1 MRMRKLLVL
10 FIACISV
17 ALTGLNAQQGGD
29 APAPAQSGAAGADRS
44 SPRTQGD
51 GASGVSYVGSNYVLR
66 ASDIVEVS
74 VFNEH
79 DLRKAVRVESDNTVS
94 LPLIGRVRI
103 GEMTVAEAQE
113 LITQLYDR
121 DFIVNPQVSLLVLE
135 FSMETVRILGAV
147 NSPGVVSIPPDRGL
161 TLTDAI
167 AGSNGISRLG
177 NSRSVQIRRVNE
189 DGSTRVLDVNFD
201 QILSDPN
208 ARDIP
213 LRDGDTIFVRERI
226 F

>member
-1 MRMRKLLVL
+1 MRLIKSSVF
-10 FIACISV
+10 FIAVMSTASV
-17 ALTGLNAQQGGD
+17 GLFAQQGGD
-29 APAPAQSGAAGADRS
+29 APAPAPAAERGSPRAPADRV
-44 SPRTQGD
+44 G
-51 GASGVSYVGSNYVLR
+51 GVAVVGSNYVLR
-66 ASDIVEVS
+66 ASDIVEIS
-74 VFNEH
+74 VFNEP
-79 DLRKAVRVESDNTVS
+79 DLRKAVRIESDNTVS

-103 GEMTVAEAQE
+103 GEMTVSEAQE

-147 NSPGVVSIPPDRGL
+147 NRPGVVAIPPDRGL

-167 AGSNGISRLG
+167 AGVNGISRLG

-208 ARDIP
+208 ARDVP

>member
-1 MRMRKLLVL
+1 MRILKFL
-10 FIACISV
+10 FLFLFAAATATLSLSGQHQSGD
-17 ALTGLNAQQGGD
+17 AASSGGGERATPRQQGD
-29 APAPAQSGAAGADRS
+29 ATPG
-44 SPRTQGD
+44 T
-51 GASGVSYVGSNYVLR
+51 GVAMVGSNYVLR
-66 ASDIVEVS
+66 PSDIIEVS
-74 VFNEH
+74 VFNEP
-79 DLRKAVRVESDNTVS
+79 DLRKAVRIESDNTAS
-94 LPLIGRVRI
+94 FPLIGRVRI
-103 GEMTVAEAQE
+103 GQMTVAEAQE

-167 AGSNGISRLG
+167 AGVNGISRLG

>member
-1 MRMRKLLVL
+1 MRISQLTVL
-10 FIACISV
+10 FILVISTATV
-17 ALTGLNAQQGGD
+17 GLNGQQQSGDSGSSGGGERGTTRQQGDTSVG
-29 APAPAQSGAAGADRS
+29 
-44 SPRTQGD
+44 T
-51 GASGVSYVGSNYVLR
+51 GVAMVGSNYVLR
-66 ASDIVEVS
+66 PSDIIEVS
-74 VFNEH
+74 VFNEP
-79 DLRKAVRVESDNTVS
+79 DLRKAVRIESDNTVS
-94 LPLIGRVRI
+94 FPLIGRVRI
-103 GEMTVAEAQE
+103 GQMTVAEAQE

-147 NSPGVVSIPPDRGL
+147 NSPGVVAIPPDRGL

-167 AGSNGISRLG
+167 AGVNGISRLG

>member
-1 MRMRKLLVL
+1 MRICNSILLIFVS
-10 FIACISV
+10 IAV
-17 ALTGLNAQQGGD
+17 TATAVAQQNQDAGG
-29 APAPAQSGAAGADRS
+29 QGEKGATTR
-44 SPRTQGD
+44 PQGD
-51 GASGVSYVGSNYVLR
+51 SPAGVAVVGSNYVLR
-66 ASDIVEVS
+66 ASDIIEVS
-74 VFNEH
+74 VFNEP
-79 DLRKAVRVESDNTVS
+79 DLRKSVRVESDNTIS

-113 LITQLYDR
+113 LITELYDR

-135 FSMETVRILGAV
+135 FSVETVRILGAV
-147 NSPGVVSIPPDRGL
+147 NKPGVVVIPHDRGL

-167 AGSNGISRLG
+167 AGVNGISRLG
-177 NSRSVQIRRVNE
+177 NSRSLQIRRVSE

-213 LRDGDTIFVRERI
+213 LVNGDTIFVRERI